1 VVLKTVFM
9 ANGSDRDIKF
19 LKIKLKLYL
28 YEEKYEKA
36 ATMKD
41 WIIELGGDPEV
52 EGIEELLNNKE
63 KKIQ

>member
-1 VVLKTVFM
+1 M